1 MDRIDSVA
9 KKVGDT
15 SVEAGRGS
23 GQLGWYKFAS
33 NIFKNMEILDAGC
46 GLGKGLE
53 ILRQSNNQVTG
64 QDLDPRIKGEKILIT
79 PLKSI
84 HSNSFDIVTSI
95 DVVEHVEND
104 KEFISDLVRIAKYSV
119 FITTPNWT
127 ISRCQWPYHLRE
139 YTPEE
144 LEKLLKPYGTV
155 KLFKG
160 NFDGTVVYPIE
171 FTKLYHIANKLR
183 AYPITSFV
191 TRCINRLLP
200 KSWRICGHN
209 AALLEI
215 NQLNRGS

>member
-127 ISRCQWPYHLRE
+127 ISRCQWPYHLVL
-139 YTPEE
+139 P
-144 LEKLLKPYGTV
+144 
-155 KLFKG
+155 
-160 NFDGTVVYPIE
+160 D
-171 FTKLYHIANKLR
+171 
-183 AYPITSFV
+183 FV
-191 TRCINRLLP
+191 
-200 KSWRICGHN
+200 G
-209 AALLEI
+209 
-215 NQLNRGS
+215 